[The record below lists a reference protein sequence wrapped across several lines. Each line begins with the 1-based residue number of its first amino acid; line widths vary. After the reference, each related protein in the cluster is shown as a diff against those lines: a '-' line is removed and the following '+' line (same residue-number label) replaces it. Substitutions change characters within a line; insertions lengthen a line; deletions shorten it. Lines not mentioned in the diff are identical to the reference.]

1 MRILDDILN
10 IYLSVNMLQRLLEVS
25 GLVISVENKLGT
37 RRGLVNMKLV
47 FISGVAN
54 ESISST
60 DGGKAREEGL

>member
-1 MRILDDILN
+1 
-10 IYLSVNMLQRLLEVS
+10 MLQRLLEVS